1 MSIADTVNRLIS
13 GFRTP
18 DGASSA
24 NKVLGEMQFPQI
36 SSLLP
41 YRDYDKDSGL
51 FINNKSVGFLLEAQ
65 PLIGANEHI
74 VQVMEDLIKS
84 KVPRNTPIT
93 FHLMSSQVIG
103 SMIEEGIRDFRWQG
117 KEAEKFNRITRA
129 YYLRAAQ
136 EQFNSPTN
144 LPMTLRNYRLF
155 ISYNE
160 KSKRDR
166 VSQLTEISHLLKVIR
181 ATLDS
186 AKLTTQTVEKD
197 DFIKLIRE
205 MINHRPAQLY
215 ADPVKVDNW
224 EQLNTQCVERTLDFK
239 VTPDDIR
246 IGLSRAGAPQSNA
259 RVMNFMLEH
268 NPDIFMLWQGGDN
281 ISNLLNPDLTISNP
295 FIITFIMV
303 AEDQVNSQREATTK
317 YMDADKKA
325 GTPYAKIFPGVTRK
339 AAEWKEVRE
348 RLNSNQTCLVRYYF
362 NISAFCEDSDEAAL
376 VCEQQIINTFKKNGL
391 TLYSPKYMQ
400 MRNWMAMF
408 PFMAAEGLWDDL
420 KTSGA
425 TCRAESAQVVNL
437 LPVIADN
444 RLCSGGLL
452 APSYRNQ
459 LAFIDIYG
467 TGMGNTNYNMA
478 VSGTSGAGKTG
489 LVQPILRSVLDASGI
504 VWVFDMGDGYK
515 SFCENMGGTYLDGRT
530 LKFNPFANI
539 SDISES
545 GERIRD
551 QLAVLASPNGTLDE
565 VHEDLLLEAVQAA
578 WDLKQN
584 KARIDDVVEHLKTA
598 SQASRENQ
606 SERIYG
612 RMDEI
617 VKLLGKYCTW
627 GIYGEYFNSDE
638 PSLRDDAR
646 MVVLELGGLQD
657 KPALLAAVM
666 FSLIIYIEDKMYRS
680 PRSQKKCC
688 TIDEG
693 WKLLNFKNEK
703 VGSFIETGYRT
714 VRRHLGSFITI
725 SQNIK
730 DFDADDASAAA
741 KAAWGNSAFKVVLK
755 QDTAEFKQ
763 YNQKRPDQFTQV
775 QRDIIS
781 RFGDAKDQWFSSFM
795 LRINDTSSYHRLF
808 VDPLSRAMFSSKGV
822 DFEFIRARREDGVDI
837 HDAVWELALR
847 NFPDEMQELENWE
860 VAA

>member
-51 FINNKSVGFLLEAQ
+51 YINNKSVGFLLEAQ

-74 VQVMEDLIKS
+74 VQVMEDLIKN
-84 KVPRNTPIT
+84 KVPRNTPVT
-93 FHLMSSQVIG
+93 FHLISSQVIG

-246 IGLSRAGAPQSNA
+246 IGLSRPGASQSKA

-281 ISNLLNPDLTISNP
+281 ISNLLNPDLTISSP

-391 TLYSPKYMQ
+391 TLYAPKYMQ

-437 LPVIADN
+437 LPVITDN
-444 RLCSGGLL
+444 APSAASTAGGFTGAGIRLDDYRLIDTGTIRLDPQTEAQAGHSGLNDGIPVRLESSGGVRPFTRENGVLRTDARQTAYCSASHCFPEPAAAFRRPDGVARIWI
-452 APSYRNQ
+452 APYVSPDSNVHMGEV
-459 LAFIDIYG
+459 IYS
-467 TGMGNTNYNMA
+467 
-478 VSGTSGAGKTG
+478 VSSHG
-489 LVQPILRSVLDASGI
+489 DWSGI
-504 VWVFDMGDGYK
+504 LM
-515 SFCENMGGTYLDGRT
+515 
-530 LKFNPFANI
+530 
-539 SDISES
+539 
-545 GERIRD
+545 
-551 QLAVLASPNGTLDE
+551 
-565 VHEDLLLEAVQAA
+565 
-578 WDLKQN
+578 
-584 KARIDDVVEHLKTA
+584 
-598 SQASRENQ
+598 
-606 SERIYG
+606 
-612 RMDEI
+612 
-617 VKLLGKYCTW
+617 
-627 GIYGEYFNSDE
+627 
-638 PSLRDDAR
+638 
-646 MVVLELGGLQD
+646 
-657 KPALLAAVM
+657 
-666 FSLIIYIEDKMYRS
+666 
-680 PRSQKKCC
+680 
-688 TIDEG
+688 
-693 WKLLNFKNEK
+693 
-703 VGSFIETGYRT
+703 
-714 VRRHLGSFITI
+714 
-725 SQNIK
+725 
-730 DFDADDASAAA
+730 
-741 KAAWGNSAFKVVLK
+741 
-755 QDTAEFKQ
+755 
-763 YNQKRPDQFTQV
+763 
-775 QRDIIS
+775 
-781 RFGDAKDQWFSSFM
+781 
-795 LRINDTSSYHRLF
+795 
-808 VDPLSRAMFSSKGV
+808 
-822 DFEFIRARREDGVDI
+822 
-837 HDAVWELALR
+837 
-847 NFPDEMQELENWE
+847 
-860 VAA
+860 